1 MADYRVVIFCIFKES
16 SLFLTFHFIDCFCF
30 CQVVIP
36 VSVLR
41 LGDGKALYSVLPDQ
55 GVILVKP
62 SSVMSAQKLAL
73 LLADFQKSGKK
84 IVFTNGCFD
93 LLHSGHVSYLATARA
108 LGDLLVVGVN
118 SDASVRRL
126 KGKKRPIMPEEARA
140 QLLAALACVDYVTI
154 FDEDDPY
161 QLISLLQPNILVKG
175 GDWDTSSIVGRD
187 LVEARGGK
195 VCSLPFIDEYSTTSI
210 VEEIIRRYT

>member
-1 MADYRVVIFCIFKES
+1 
-16 SLFLTFHFIDCFCF
+16 
-30 CQVVIP
+30 
-36 VSVLR
+36 
-41 LGDGKALYSVLPDQ
+41 
-55 GVILVKP
+55 VKP

-93 LLHSGHVSYLATARA
+93 LLHPGHVSYLATAQA

-126 KGKKRPIMPEEARA
+126 KGKKHPIMPEEARA

-154 FDEDDPY
+154 FAEDDPY

-195 VCSLPFIDEYSTTSI
+195 VHSLPFIDEYSTTSI